1 MLNQKYLSYTE
12 ANTAEAYL
20 LISFKSSDKKACI
33 VISYL
38 QGHREFDKAIE
49 MDIRLPTGLCFDNT
63 YRLHSS
69 NVTAVQSTFSFSL
82 TISVVYFFYAEMF
95 RVTRLKR
102 PYLRDLSLLISLAWS
117 HQQVTAKL
125 LP

>member
-1 MLNQKYLSYTE
+1 M
-12 ANTAEAYL
+12 
-20 LISFKSSDKKACI
+20 
-33 VISYL
+33 ISYL
-38 QGHREFDKAIE
+38 QGQREFDKAIE
-49 MDIRLPTGLCFDNT
+49 MDIRLPCTGLCFDGT

-102 PYLRDLSLLISLAWS
+102 PYLPDLSLLISLA
-117 HQQVTAKL
+117 
-125 LP
+125 